1 MSLDIQNVRLIVKQ
15 SDIAGQMGTVPASD
29 DHTDGTWSETDM
41 YVGEQ
46 LINTAD
52 DIIYVRTDNGI
63 RNIKL
68 KVDSTTDIMVASVTL
83 STDDIRT
90 LYTTPIQIVAADTDG
105 RPYEVISATA
115 HLIFRTAAWSSK
127 KLMIG
132 CDSSKIAQLTE
143 GDALKSTVDRY
154 VRFIHGTSVG
164 ATTDTQVIP
173 GQPIYIWADGSDP
186 SGGDSTMEISIT
198 YRALNI

>member
-1 MSLDIQNVRLIVKQ
+1 MITQVTRIINKINSG
-15 SDIAGQMGTVPASD
+15 AGNAGTVAPSD

-63 RNIKL
+63 RNVKL
-68 KVDSTTDIMVASVTL
+68 KVDSTTDVFVASVTL
-83 STDDIRT
+83 STDDIRK
-90 LYTTPIQIVAADTDG
+90 LNTTPIQIVAADTDG

-115 HLIFRTAAWSSK
+115 HLIFNTSAWSSK

-132 CDSSKIAQLTE
+132 CDSTKIAQLTE

-154 VRFIHGTSVG
+154 VRFIQGISVG
-164 ATTDTQVIP
+164 ASTDTQVIP

-186 SGGDSTMEISIT
+186 SGGDSEMEISIT